1 MLKTSKN
8 IYWLIGGI
16 PKAGDRFKLPN
27 IYYKNISGYIFGK
40 NTKKFFDDLNKKI
53 KIKRFPNL
61 KNALNQI
68 YKDIKIDHSNTK
80 TILFSPAAASFDNFK
95 NFINKLHT
103 I

>member
-1 MLKTSKN
+1 MLIKTISNFKGLKFRQQIIYNKNNIQIINDSKSTSYSSSLEMLKTSKN

-53 KIKRFPNL
+53 KIKDFL
-61 KNALNQI
+61 I
-68 YKDIKIDHSNTK
+68 
-80 TILFSPAAASFDNFK
+80 
-95 NFINKLHT
+95 
-103 I
+103 